1 MLTMFAALVWLMS
14 ICLGIYLVKYRQM
27 LRLPKQWSVLL
38 YLIYLLVMFA
48 LTYIL
53 IFLMMFGYN
62 S

>member
-1 MLTMFAALVWLMS
+1 MLTMLAALVWLMS

-27 LRLPKQWSVLL
+27 LRLPKQWFVLL

>member
-1 MLTMFAALVWLMS
+1 MLTVLTALFWLMS
-14 ICLGIYLVKYRQM
+14 IVLGVYLVKHRQM
-27 LRLPKQWSVLL
+27 LQLPKQWFVLL